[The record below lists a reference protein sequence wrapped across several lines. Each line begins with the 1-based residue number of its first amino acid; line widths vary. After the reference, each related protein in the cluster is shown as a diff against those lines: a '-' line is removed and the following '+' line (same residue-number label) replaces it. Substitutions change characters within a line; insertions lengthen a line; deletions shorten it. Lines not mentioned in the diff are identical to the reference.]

1 MVKIIADS
9 SADIKAVEGV
19 CFQSVPMTIRAGG
32 RDFVDNEQL
41 DTAAMLD
48 FLASHNGPSG
58 TACPSP
64 ESWMSAFEGADEILV
79 VCITGSL
86 SGTWSSAMAAREL
99 YLQSH
104 PDVKIHIFDSL
115 STGPEMLLLIEKL
128 ASLICEG
135 KSFDEICA
143 AGEEYLSST
152 HLLFI
157 LRSVH
162 NLAQNGRVSKLVA
175 GAIGILGIQILAV
188 ASEQGTIEP
197 VEKCRGDK
205 KARSAMVQA
214 MYERGY
220 RGGKVRISHAQNS
233 EAAIAIERALRERFP
248 LADIKTR
255 PCGGLCSYYAERGG
269 VIVGFETTK

>member
-58 TACPSP
+58 TACPGP
-64 ESWMSAFEGADEILV
+64 ENWMSAFEGADEIFV

-99 YLQSH
+99 YLQAH
-104 PDVKIHIFDSL
+104 PDVKIHVFDSL

-128 ASLICEG
+128 ASLIREG
-135 KSFDEICA
+135 KPFDEICA

-197 VEKCRGDK
+197 IEKCRGDK
-205 KARSAMVQA
+205 KARSALVQE

-255 PCGGLCSYYAERGG
+255 LCGGLCSYYAERGG
-269 VIVGFETTK
+269 VIVGFETE

>member
-58 TACPSP
+58 TACPGP
-64 ESWMSAFEGADEILV
+64 ENWMSAFEGADEIFV

-99 YLQSH
+99 YLQTH
-104 PDVKIHIFDSL
+104 PDVKIHVFDSL

-128 ASLICEG
+128 ASLIREG

-197 VEKCRGDK
+197 IEKCRGDK
-205 KARSAMVQA
+205 KARSALVQE

-255 PCGGLCSYYAERGG
+255 LCGGLCSYYAERGG
-269 VIVGFETTK
+269 VIVGFETE

>member
-58 TACPSP
+58 TACPGP
-64 ESWMSAFEGADEILV
+64 ENWMSAFEGADEIFV

-99 YLQSH
+99 YLQTH
-104 PDVKIHIFDSL
+104 PDVKIHVFDSL

-128 ASLICEG
+128 ASLIRAG

-197 VEKCRGDK
+197 IEKCRGDK
-205 KARSAMVQA
+205 KARSALVQQ

-255 PCGGLCSYYAERGG
+255 LCGGLCSYYAERGG
-269 VIVGFETTK
+269 VIVGFETE

>member
-58 TACPSP
+58 TACPGP
-64 ESWMSAFEGADEILV
+64 ENWMSAFEGADEIFV

-99 YLQSH
+99 YLQAH
-104 PDVKIHIFDSL
+104 PDVKIHVFDSL

-128 ASLICEG
+128 AFLIREG

-143 AGEEYLSST
+143 AGEEYLAST

-197 VEKCRGDK
+197 IEKCRGDK
-205 KARSAMVQA
+205 KARSALVQQ

-255 PCGGLCSYYAERGG
+255 LCGGLCSYYAERGG
-269 VIVGFETTK
+269 VIVGFETE

>member
-9 SADIKAVEGV
+9 SADIKVVEGV

-58 TACPSP
+58 TACPGP
-64 ESWMSAFEGADEILV
+64 ENWMSAFEGADEIFV

-99 YLQSH
+99 YLQAH
-104 PDVKIHIFDSL
+104 PDVKIHVFDSL
-115 STGPEMLLLIEKL
+115 STGPEMLLLIERL
-128 ASLICEG
+128 AFLIREG

-197 VEKCRGDK
+197 IEKCRGDK
-205 KARSAMVQA
+205 KARSALVQE

-255 PCGGLCSYYAERGG
+255 LCGGLCSYYAERGG
-269 VIVGFETTK
+269 VIVGFETE

>member
-58 TACPSP
+58 TACPGP
-64 ESWMSAFEGADEILV
+64 ENWMSAFEGADEIFV

-99 YLQSH
+99 YLQAY
-104 PDVKIHIFDSL
+104 PDVKIHVFDSL

-128 ASLICEG
+128 ASLIREG

-205 KARSAMVQA
+205 KARSAMAQA

-255 PCGGLCSYYAERGG
+255 LCGGLCSYYAERGG
-269 VIVGFETTK
+269 VIVGFETE

>member
-9 SADIKAVEGV
+9 SADIRAVEGV

-58 TACPSP
+58 TACPGP
-64 ESWMSAFEGADEILV
+64 ENWMSAFEGADEIFV

-99 YLQSH
+99 YLQAH
-104 PDVKIHIFDSL
+104 PDVKIHVFDSL

-128 ASLICEG
+128 ASLIREG

-255 PCGGLCSYYAERGG
+255 LCGGLCSYYAERGG
-269 VIVGFETTK
+269 VIVGFETE

>member
-1 MVKIIADS
+1 
-9 SADIKAVEGV
+9 
-19 CFQSVPMTIRAGG
+19 
-32 RDFVDNEQL
+32 
-41 DTAAMLD
+41 
-48 FLASHNGPSG
+48 
-58 TACPSP
+58 
-64 ESWMSAFEGADEILV
+64 MSAFEGADEIFV

-99 YLQSH
+99 YLQAH
-104 PDVKIHIFDSL
+104 PDVKIHVFDSL

-128 ASLICEG
+128 ASLIREG

-197 VEKCRGDK
+197 IEKCRGDK
-205 KARSAMVQA
+205 KARSALVQE

-255 PCGGLCSYYAERGG
+255 LCGGLCSYYAERGG
-269 VIVGFETTK
+269 VIVGFETE

>member
-58 TACPSP
+58 TACPGP
-64 ESWMSAFEGADEILV
+64 ENWMSAFEGADEIFV

-99 YLQSH
+99 YLQTH
-104 PDVKIHIFDSL
+104 PDVKIHVFDSL

-128 ASLICEG
+128 ASLIRAG

-197 VEKCRGDK
+197 IEKCRGDK
-205 KARSAMVQA
+205 KARSALVQE

-255 PCGGLCSYYAERGG
+255 LCGGLCSYYAERGG
-269 VIVGFETTK
+269 VIVGFETE

>member
-58 TACPSP
+58 TACPGP
-64 ESWMSAFEGADEILV
+64 ENWMSAFEGADEIFV

-99 YLQSH
+99 YLQAH
-104 PDVKIHIFDSL
+104 PDVKIHVFDSL

-128 ASLICEG
+128 ASLIREG

-175 GAIGILGIQILAV
+175 GAIGILGIQILGVVGGCPHGAV
-188 ASEQGTIEP
+188 G
-197 VEKCRGDK
+197 KH
-205 KARSAMVQA
+205 RSAF
-214 MYERGY
+214 ERAAQRSG
-220 RGGKVRISHAQNS
+220 GGKPV
-233 EAAIAIERALRERFP
+233 ALFVP
-248 LADIKTR
+248 V
-255 PCGGLCSYYAERGG
+255 YAERIAHRFNKNVTRGPRCG
-269 VIVGFETTK
+269 SPAGMTAHTVTDDAKRCRADRIYAEAVLIFNPF

>member
-58 TACPSP
+58 TACPGP
-64 ESWMSAFEGADEILV
+64 ENWMSAFEGADEIFV

-99 YLQSH
+99 YLQAH
-104 PDVKIHIFDSL
+104 PDVKIHVFDSL

-128 ASLICEG
+128 ASLIREG

-255 PCGGLCSYYAERGG
+255 LCGGLCSYYAERGG
-269 VIVGFETTK
+269 VIVGFETM

>member
-58 TACPSP
+58 TACPGP
-64 ESWMSAFEGADEILV
+64 ENWMSAFEGADEIFV

-99 YLQSH
+99 YLQTH
-104 PDVKIHIFDSL
+104 PDVKIHVFDSL

-128 ASLICEG
+128 ASLIREG

-255 PCGGLCSYYAERGG
+255 LCGGLCSYYAERGG
-269 VIVGFETTK
+269 VIVGFETE

>member
-58 TACPSP
+58 TACPGP
-64 ESWMSAFEGADEILV
+64 ENWMSAFEGADEIFV

-99 YLQSH
+99 YLQAH
-104 PDVKIHIFDSL
+104 PDVKIHVFDSL

-128 ASLICEG
+128 ASLIRAG

-197 VEKCRGDK
+197 IEKCRGDK
-205 KARSAMVQA
+205 KARSALVQE

-255 PCGGLCSYYAERGG
+255 LCGGLCSYYAERGG
-269 VIVGFETTK
+269 VIVGFETE

>member
-58 TACPSP
+58 TACPGP
-64 ESWMSAFEGADEILV
+64 ENWMSAFEGADEIFV

-99 YLQSH
+99 YLQTH
-104 PDVKIHIFDSL
+104 PDVKIHVFDSL

-128 ASLICEG
+128 ASLIREG

-205 KARSAMVQA
+205 KARSALVQE

-255 PCGGLCSYYAERGG
+255 LCGGLCSYYAERGG
-269 VIVGFETTK
+269 VIVGFETE

>member
-58 TACPSP
+58 TACPGP
-64 ESWMSAFEGADEILV
+64 ENWMSAFEGADEIFV

-99 YLQSH
+99 YLQTH
-104 PDVKIHIFDSL
+104 PDVKIRVFDSL

-128 ASLICEG
+128 ASLIREG

-255 PCGGLCSYYAERGG
+255 LCGGLCSYYAERGG
-269 VIVGFETTK
+269 VIVGFETE

>member
-58 TACPSP
+58 TACPGP
-64 ESWMSAFEGADEILV
+64 ENWMSAFEGADEIFV

-99 YLQSH
+99 YLQTH
-104 PDVKIHIFDSL
+104 PDVKIHVFDSL

-128 ASLICEG
+128 ASLIREG

-255 PCGGLCSYYAERGG
+255 LCGGLCGYYAERGG
-269 VIVGFETTK
+269 VIVGFETE

>member
-58 TACPSP
+58 TACPGP
-64 ESWMSAFEGADEILV
+64 ENWMSAFEGADEIFV

-99 YLQSH
+99 YLQTH
-104 PDVKIHIFDSL
+104 PDVKIHVFDSL

-128 ASLICEG
+128 ASLIREG

-162 NLAQNGRVSKLVA
+162 NLAQNGRVSKLAA
-175 GAIGILGIQILAV
+175 GAVGILGIQILAK

-205 KARSAMVQA
+205 KARNALVDE
-214 MYERGY
+214 MYRFGY

-255 PCGGLCSYYAERGG
+255 LCGGLCSYYAERGG
-269 VIVGFETTK
+269 VIVGFETE

>member
-19 CFQSVPMTIRAGG
+19 CFQSVPMTIRAGR
-32 RDFVDNEQL
+32 RDFVDNKQL

-58 TACPSP
+58 TACPGP
-64 ESWMSAFEGADEILV
+64 ENWMSAFEGADEIFV

-99 YLQSH
+99 YLQTH
-104 PDVKIHIFDSL
+104 PDVKIHVFDSL

-128 ASLICEG
+128 ASLIREG

-143 AGEEYLSST
+143 VGEEYLSST

-255 PCGGLCSYYAERGG
+255 LCGGLCSYYAERGG
-269 VIVGFETTK
+269 VIVGFETE

>member
-58 TACPSP
+58 TACPGP
-64 ESWMSAFEGADEILV
+64 ENWMSAFEGADEIFV

-99 YLQSH
+99 YLQTH
-104 PDVKIHIFDSL
+104 PDVKIHVFDSL

-128 ASLICEG
+128 ASLIREG

-197 VEKCRGDK
+197 IEKCRGDK

-255 PCGGLCSYYAERGG
+255 LCGGLCSYYAERGG
-269 VIVGFETTK
+269 VIVGFETE

>member
-58 TACPSP
+58 TACPGP
-64 ESWMSAFEGADEILV
+64 ENWMSAFEGADEIFV

-99 YLQSH
+99 YLQTH
-104 PDVKIHIFDSL
+104 PDVKIRVFDSL

-128 ASLICEG
+128 ASLIREG

-205 KARSAMVQA
+205 KARSALVQE

-255 PCGGLCSYYAERGG
+255 LCGGLCSYYAERGG
-269 VIVGFETTK
+269 VIVGFETE

>member
-19 CFQSVPMTIRAGG
+19 CFQSVPMTIRAGE

-58 TACPSP
+58 TACPGP
-64 ESWMSAFEGADEILV
+64 ENWMSAFEGADEIFV

-99 YLQSH
+99 YLQTH
-104 PDVKIHIFDSL
+104 PDVKIHVFDSL

-128 ASLICEG
+128 ASLIREG

-255 PCGGLCSYYAERGG
+255 LCGGLCSYYAERGG
-269 VIVGFETTK
+269 VIVGFETE

>member
-58 TACPSP
+58 TACPGP
-64 ESWMSAFEGADEILV
+64 ENWMSAFEGADEIFV

-99 YLQSH
+99 YLQAH
-104 PDVKIHIFDSL
+104 PDVKIHVFDSL

-128 ASLICEG
+128 ASLIREG

-255 PCGGLCSYYAERGG
+255 LCGGLCSYYAERGG
-269 VIVGFETTK
+269 VIVGFETE

>member
-9 SADIKAVEGV
+9 SADIRAVEDV

-58 TACPSP
+58 TACPGP
-64 ESWMSAFEGADEILV
+64 ENWMSAFEGADEIFV

-86 SGTWSSAMAAREL
+86 SGTLSSAMAAREL
-99 YLQSH
+99 YLQAH
-104 PDVKIHIFDSL
+104 PDVKIHVFDSL

-128 ASLICEG
+128 ASLIREG

-197 VEKCRGDK
+197 IEKCRGDK
-205 KARSAMVQA
+205 KARSALVQE

-255 PCGGLCSYYAERGG
+255 LCGGLCSYYAERGG
-269 VIVGFETTK
+269 VIVGFETE

>member
-58 TACPSP
+58 TACPGP
-64 ESWMSAFEGADEILV
+64 ENWMSAFEGADEIFV

-99 YLQSH
+99 YLQTH
-104 PDVKIHIFDSL
+104 PDVKIHVFDSL

-128 ASLICEG
+128 ASLIRAG

-197 VEKCRGDK
+197 IEKCRGDK
-205 KARSAMVQA
+205 KARSALVQE

-255 PCGGLCSYYAERGG
+255 LCGGLCSYYAERGG
-269 VIVGFETTK
+269 VIVGFA

>member
-58 TACPSP
+58 TACPGP
-64 ESWMSAFEGADEILV
+64 ENWMSAFEGADEIFV

-99 YLQSH
+99 YLQAH
-104 PDVKIHIFDSL
+104 PDVKIHVFDSL
-115 STGPEMLLLIEKL
+115 STGPEMLLLIERL
-128 ASLICEG
+128 AFLIREG

-205 KARSAMVQA
+205 KARSALVQE

-233 EAAIAIERALRERFP
+233 EAAISIERALRERFP

-255 PCGGLCSYYAERGG
+255 LCGGLCSYYAERGG
-269 VIVGFETTK
+269 VIVGFETE

>member
-58 TACPSP
+58 TACPGP
-64 ESWMSAFEGADEILV
+64 ENWMSAFEGADEIFV

-99 YLQSH
+99 YLQAH
-104 PDVKIHIFDSL
+104 PDVKIHVFDSL

-143 AGEEYLSST
+143 AGGYT
-152 HLLFI
+152 
-157 LRSVH
+157 
-162 NLAQNGRVSKLVA
+162 SKKEMGKVMKELGERTQGNFDKPSA
-175 GAIGILGIQILAV
+175 AKILGGKLA
-188 ASEQGTIEP
+188 
-197 VEKCRGDK
+197 
-205 KARSAMVQA
+205 
-214 MYERGY
+214 
-220 RGGKVRISHAQNS
+220 
-233 EAAIAIERALRERFP
+233 
-248 LADIKTR
+248 
-255 PCGGLCSYYAERGG
+255 
-269 VIVGFETTK
+269 

>member
-58 TACPSP
+58 TACPGP
-64 ESWMSAFEGADEILV
+64 ENWMSAFEGADEIFV

-99 YLQSH
+99 YLQAH
-104 PDVKIHIFDSL
+104 PGVKIRVFDSL

-128 ASLICEG
+128 ASLIREG

-255 PCGGLCSYYAERGG
+255 LCGGLCSYYAERGG
-269 VIVGFETTK
+269 VIVGFETE

>member
-41 DTAAMLD
+41 DTATMLD

-58 TACPSP
+58 TACPGP
-64 ESWMSAFEGADEILV
+64 ENWMSAFEGADEIFV

-99 YLQSH
+99 YLQTH
-104 PDVKIHIFDSL
+104 PDVKIHVFDSL

-128 ASLICEG
+128 ASLIREG

-255 PCGGLCSYYAERGG
+255 LCGGLCSYYAERGG
-269 VIVGFETTK
+269 VIVGFETE

>member
-58 TACPSP
+58 TACPGP
-64 ESWMSAFEGADEILV
+64 ENWMSAFEGADEIFV

-99 YLQSH
+99 YLQAH
-104 PDVKIHIFDSL
+104 PDVKIHVFDSL

-128 ASLICEG
+128 AFLIREG

-175 GAIGILGIQILAV
+175 GAIGILGIQILAA

-197 VEKCRGDK
+197 IEKCRGDK
-205 KARSAMVQA
+205 KARSALVQE

-255 PCGGLCSYYAERGG
+255 LCGGLCSYYAERGG
-269 VIVGFETTK
+269 VIVGFETE

>member
-64 ESWMSAFEGADEILV
+64 ENWMSAFEGADEIFV

-99 YLQSH
+99 YLQAH
-104 PDVKIHIFDSL
+104 PDVKIHVFDSL
-115 STGPEMLLLIEKL
+115 STGPEMLLLIERL
-128 ASLICEG
+128 AFLIREG

-143 AGEEYLSST
+143 AGEEYLAST

-197 VEKCRGDK
+197 IEKCRGDK
-205 KARSAMVQA
+205 KARSALVQE

-233 EAAIAIERALRERFP
+233 EAAIAIERALREHFP

-255 PCGGLCSYYAERGG
+255 LCGGLCSYYAERGG
-269 VIVGFETTK
+269 VIVGFETE

>member
-19 CFQSVPMTIRAGG
+19 CFQSVPMTIRAGE

-58 TACPSP
+58 TACPGP
-64 ESWMSAFEGADEILV
+64 ENWMSAFEGADEIYV

-99 YLQSH
+99 YLQAH
-104 PDVKIHIFDSL
+104 PGVKIRVFDSL
-115 STGPEMLLLIEKL
+115 STGPEMLLLIERL
-128 ASLICEG
+128 AFLIREG

-143 AGEEYLSST
+143 AGDAYLAST
-152 HLLFI
+152 HLLFC

-205 KARSAMVQA
+205 KARSALVQA

-255 PCGGLCSYYAERGG
+255 LCGGLCSYYAERGG
-269 VIVGFETTK
+269 VIVGFETE

>member
-9 SADIKAVEGV
+9 SADIRAVEGV

-58 TACPSP
+58 TACPGP
-64 ESWMSAFEGADEILV
+64 ENWMSAFEGADEIFV

-99 YLQSH
+99 YLQAH
-104 PDVKIHIFDSL
+104 PDVKIHVFDSL

-128 ASLICEG
+128 ASLIREG

-197 VEKCRGDK
+197 IEKCRGDK

-255 PCGGLCSYYAERGG
+255 LCGGLCSYYAERGG
-269 VIVGFETTK
+269 VIVGFETM

>member
-58 TACPSP
+58 TACPGP
-64 ESWMSAFEGADEILV
+64 ENWMSAFEGADEIFV

-99 YLQSH
+99 YLQTH
-104 PDVKIHIFDSL
+104 PDVKIHVFDSL

-128 ASLICEG
+128 ASLIREG

-205 KARSAMVQA
+205 KARSALVQQ

-255 PCGGLCSYYAERGG
+255 LCGGLCSYYAERGG
-269 VIVGFETTK
+269 VIVGFETE

>member
-19 CFQSVPMTIRAGG
+19 CFQSVPMTIRAGR

-58 TACPSP
+58 TACPGP
-64 ESWMSAFEGADEILV
+64 ENWMSAFEGADEIFV

-99 YLQSH
+99 YLQAH
-104 PDVKIHIFDSL
+104 PDVKIHVFDSL

-128 ASLICEG
+128 ASLIREG

-197 VEKCRGDK
+197 IEKCRGDK
-205 KARSAMVQA
+205 KARSALVQE

-255 PCGGLCSYYAERGG
+255 LCGGLCSYYAERGG
-269 VIVGFETTK
+269 VIVGFETE

>member
-58 TACPSP
+58 TACPGP
-64 ESWMSAFEGADEILV
+64 ENWMSAFEGADEIFV

-99 YLQSH
+99 YLQAH
-104 PDVKIHIFDSL
+104 PDVKIHVFDSL

-128 ASLICEG
+128 ASLIREG

-233 EAAIAIERALRERFP
+233 EATIAIERALRERFP

-255 PCGGLCSYYAERGG
+255 LCGGLCSYYAERGG
-269 VIVGFETTK
+269 VIVGFETE

>member
-58 TACPSP
+58 TACPGP
-64 ESWMSAFEGADEILV
+64 ENWMSAFEGADEIFV

-99 YLQSH
+99 YLQAH
-104 PDVKIHIFDSL
+104 PDVKIHVFDSL

-128 ASLICEG
+128 ASLIREG

-233 EAAIAIERALRERFP
+233 EAAIAIERARRERFP

-255 PCGGLCSYYAERGG
+255 LCGGLCSYYAERGG
-269 VIVGFETTK
+269 VIVGFETE

>member
-58 TACPSP
+58 TACPGP
-64 ESWMSAFEGADEILV
+64 ENWMSAFEGADEIFV

-99 YLQSH
+99 YLQTH
-104 PDVKIHIFDSL
+104 PDVKIRVFDSL

-128 ASLICEG
+128 ASLIREG

-255 PCGGLCSYYAERGG
+255 LCGGLCSYYAERGG
-269 VIVGFETTK
+269 VIVGFETI